1 MPNIITRRSFLSNT
15 GRAAVGL
22 GLASLMNIPP
32 FLKRALAEGTI
43 GLNGKKLIFIFLRGG
58 NDGVNNIIPVLD
70 PSYRGSHVDPAT
82 TLRTFLAMPLDP
94 AIPDYSVATGQ
105 ADIVPSEYPYAVRLG
120 NGFATLNPALRD
132 FAPILNAGDAA
143 IIQRAGYRSLSRSH
157 FDSEQYW
164 EKGTDG
170 TANNK
175 NVANGI
181 WYRTVVE
188 SGWNLNHALSGVSIQ
203 SNIPASLRG
212 EQPMTNLSSIGR
224 YNTLGVY
231 SASGSTNTD
240 RVKMLNALDQSYL
253 QPFPAKD
260 NREMVHTLGVQF
272 RDTLDLFQDPTF
284 QANTWLET
292 QAGSPGVYPNGT
304 YLFPGTQAQ
313 DTIAG
318 ISPLPGVTPTTYR
331 VGSNGYGFMN
341 NIRTCAQLLNN
352 TDAIISGTEIGG
364 WDTHTAQVTYDS
376 ANLVSLPHLG
386 GQANLLRRVAAAY
399 YGLWRYFTLY
409 GKGGPNEIPG
419 AKVGWNDVVVV
430 TMSEFGRTSLENDSQ
445 GTDHGEASAMYVAG
459 GAVNGGVFG
468 CDLTTNSKLVTATN
482 PTGLNW
488 QVGNGAKN
496 GSLYSA
502 DTNVGYLRRTID
514 YRSVLGE
521 IIRDHLGA
529 TQNQL
534 NRIIPAYANEGVERL
549 LNGGLVSG
557 TPILGELGII

>member
-15 GRAAVGL
+15 GRAAAGL

-32 FLKRALAEGTI
+32 FLKRALAEGNI

-70 PSYRGSHVDPAT
+70 PSYRGT
-82 TLRTFLAMPLDP
+82 GNTLRNFIGMPTDP
-94 AIPDYSVATGQ
+94 LLDYSAATGQ
-105 ADIVPSEYPYAVRLG
+105 ADSVPIDYPYAVRLG

-132 FAPILNAGDAA
+132 FAPIFNAGDAA

-170 TANNK
+170 TSSNK
-175 NVANGI
+175 SVANGI

-188 SGWNLNHALSGVSIQ
+188 SGWNQSHALSGVSLQ
-203 SNIPASLRG
+203 SNMPASLRG

-224 YNTLGVY
+224 YNLLGVY
-231 SASGSTNTD
+231 SASGSTNLD
-240 RVKMLNALDQSYL
+240 RVKMLNALDPAYL

-260 NREMVHTLGVQF
+260 NRDLVHTLGVQF
-272 RDTLDLFQDPTF
+272 RDTLDIFQDPTF
-284 QANTWLET
+284 QNNTWVET
-292 QAGSPGVYPNGT
+292 QGASPGVTYPNGT
-304 YLFPGTQAQ
+304 YLFPGSTAQ

-318 ISPLPGVTPTTYR
+318 VSPIPAVTPATYR
-331 VGSNGYGFMN
+331 VGSGGYGFMN
-341 NIRTCAQLLNN
+341 NIRSCAQLLNN
-352 TDAIISGTEIGG
+352 TDAIITGTEIGG
-364 WDTHTAQVTYDS
+364 WDTHTAQVTYDA

-399 YGLWRYFTLY
+399 YGLWRYFSLY

-419 AKVGWNDVVVV
+419 AKVGWDDVVVV

-445 GTDHGEASAMYVAG
+445 GTDHGESSAMYVAG

-468 CDLTTNSKLVTATN
+468 CDLGTNPKLVTATN

-488 QVGNGAKN
+488 QVGTGLKN

-521 IIRDHLGA
+521 IIREHLGA

-534 NRIIPAYANEGVERL
+534 NRIIPAYANEAAERL
-549 LNGGLVSG
+549 LNGGLVST
-557 TPILGELGII
+557 TPIVGELGLI